1 MYFFKCTPTQQCLH
15 FQSIT
20 TKKTPKRIIQ
30 EVAGFKKKAT
40 KLTMQYCV
48 ESCIQFFVVGYEKI
62 IDFLEKMKHTEISE
76 ILKEKNNFMT
86 KRLIRF

>member
-1 MYFFKCTPTQQCLH
+1 MYFLNVPLRNNVYILKALLQ
-15 FQSIT
+15 
-20 TKKTPKRIIQ
+20 KKLPKSIIQ
-30 EVAGFKKKAT
+30 EVAGLKKKAT

-48 ESCIQFFVVGYEKI
+48 ESSIQFFVVGYEKI